1 MLERKMILTFFTI
14 FAIVHTSLA
23 ETRPYYSSY
32 FPNENSNSF
41 NSYNDSIYTDNN
53 GFNVN
58 VNDFNNQIKYP
69 NGFDGNT
76 FNGNGFDGNTFNDNG
91 FDGNDFNE
99 NGFDGNDFNENFE
112 NAFNDE
118 NGNRNPTES
127 KPGKV
132 PSILQFASGDFS
144 QTSSGTVN
152 RNLI

>member
-1 MLERKMILTFFTI
+1 MILTFFTI

-76 FNGNGFDGNTFNDNG
+76 FNGNGFDGNTFNDN
-91 FDGNDFNE
+91 
-99 NGFDGNDFNENFE
+99 
-112 NAFNDE
+112 AFNDE

>member
-1 MLERKMILTFFTI
+1 MILTFFTI

-23 ETRPYYSSY
+23 ETRPFYSSY
-32 FPNENSNSF
+32 FPNENSDSF
-41 NSYNDSIYTDNN
+41 NSYNDIIYTDNN
-53 GFNVN
+53 GYNGYNGYNVN
-58 VNDFNNQIKYP
+58 VNDFTNQIKNP
-69 NGFDGNT
+69 NSFDGNN
-76 FNGNGFDGNTFNDNG
+76 FNGNGFDGNTFND
-91 FDGNDFNE
+91 
-99 NGFDGNDFNENFE
+99 

-132 PSILQFASGDFS
+132 PPILQVASGDFS